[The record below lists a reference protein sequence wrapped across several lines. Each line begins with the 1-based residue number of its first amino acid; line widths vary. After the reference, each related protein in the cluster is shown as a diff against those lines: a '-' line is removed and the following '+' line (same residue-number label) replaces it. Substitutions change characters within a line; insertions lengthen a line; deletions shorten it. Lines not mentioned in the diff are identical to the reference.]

1 MFTKMSITLTI
12 GAFLFFLLFNYFD
25 PTWTREASIDI
36 FLDAIIET
44 FTLNLLLHFYNER
57 QDKKN
62 IQHLDKHLKKIEL
75 LIIKASA
82 NEKE

>member
-1 MFTKMSITLTI
+1 MSITLTL
-12 GAFLFFLLFNYFD
+12 GAFLFFLMINYFD
-25 PTWTREASIDI
+25 PNWTTETSIDI

-62 IQHLDKHLKKIEL
+62 VKHLENHLKKIEL
-75 LIIKASA
+75 LILKASA